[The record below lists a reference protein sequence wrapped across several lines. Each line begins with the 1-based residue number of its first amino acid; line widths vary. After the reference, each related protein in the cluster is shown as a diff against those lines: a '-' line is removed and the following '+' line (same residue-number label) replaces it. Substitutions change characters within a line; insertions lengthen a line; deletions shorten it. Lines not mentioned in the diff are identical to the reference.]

1 MPTKPAITIAL
12 QPQYLTLAEE
22 LRTIISFDREGRPIV
37 AFLHGTNYV
46 RGLSGDVLLKRVV
59 SRGHKE
65 RRKLSAAERRA
76 VLGDLLNHAHR
87 MIDRLEPQAAAEAR
101 AWFDRIRHWDVDR
114 LEAERERFLTVY
126 KPISILPPDQYRALV
141 LQATEGCSWNRCHF
155 CTFYRDRAF
164 RIHTPASFREHIQQ
178 VKTFVGAGL
187 GLRKAIF
194 LGDANALII
203 PQPRLRDL
211 LQVVHEEFTIG
222 PDADF
227 KGIYA
232 FLDIFGAER
241 KTLADYRELAAA
253 GVRRVYLGLESGD
266 ETVFRLLN
274 KPGSPAEAIE
284 AVRTIK
290 AAGIAVGIIL
300 LVGAG
305 GERLAADHVQHSLAT
320 IAAMHPGP
328 EDIIY
333 LSPLMIPPDTP
344 YLAQMQAIDSP
355 PLSEAALAAQLEQ
368 LKQGVRAIVPAGT
381 KVVLYHI
388 EEFVY

>member
-1 MPTKPAITIAL
+1 MTTGITLNLQRHYLTIA
-12 QPQYLTLAEE
+12 EHM
-22 LRTIISFDREGRPIV
+22 RTIISFDGEGRPIV
-37 AFLHGTNYV
+37 AFRHGANYM
-46 RGLSGDVLLKRVV
+46 RGLSGEVLRKRVLAP
-59 SRGHKE
+59 GQKE
-65 RRKLSAAERRA
+65 RRKLDDAERRTILA
-76 VLGDLLNHAHR
+76 ELLAETER
-87 MIDRLEPQAAAEAR
+87 MIEQIETTAPLEACNWLE
-101 AWFDRIRHWDVDR
+101 RIRRWDVER
-114 LEAERERFLTVY
+114 LEAERERFRSVY

-164 RIHTPASFREHIQQ
+164 RIHAPASFRDHIQR
-178 VKTFVGAGL
+178 VKEFVGAGL
-187 GLRKAIF
+187 GLRMAIF

-203 PQPRLRDL
+203 PQPRLREL

-222 PDADF
+222 PEANF

-241 KTLADYRELAAA
+241 KMLAEYRELAAA
-253 GVRRVYLGLESGD
+253 GVRRIYLGLESGD

-305 GERLAADHVQHSLAT
+305 GERFAAEHVQHSLAVL
-320 IAAMHPGP
+320 AAMPLGP
-328 EDIIY
+328 DDIVY
-333 LSPLMIPPDTP
+333 LSPLIVPPDSP
-344 YLAQMQAIDSP
+344 YLAQLQAYGSSP
-355 PLSEAALAAQLEQ
+355 LPETAINRQLEE
-368 LKQGVRAIVPAGT
+368 LKRGARAVVSPGT
-381 KVVLYHI
+381 KVVIYHI